1 MKFVDN
7 SEDGFDFSRLDL
19 SNDGEELDLTVSMS
33 DVVKVLPK
41 LAPAYKRAFEMYYLD
56 GLQHNEIAEK
66 LGITPSTSKT
76 NLMKA
81 KKAIKKILGKR
92 Y

>member
-1 MKFVDN
+1 
-7 SEDGFDFSRLDL
+7 
-19 SNDGEELDLTVSMS
+19 MS